1 MGKIMQRLKRP
12 WFRAVTTGVMGAAIV
27 TGIFIL
33 AGGRVSERF
42 LLVALIYSGTIAG
55 ASALVL
61 PWVER
66 AETRLTPIAQRL
78 FVAVTFMGIAA
89 LGALAAGGVV
99 LATGLVPAERSWSV
113 MTSGLGIAL
122 LVAVLLFTHEM
133 ERERRTR
140 AERALEAEA
149 ERRHEAERLATEA
162 RLASLESRLQP
173 HFLRN
178 ALNTISHHVVAD
190 PPRGASLL
198 EQLAGLLGASLE
210 RTTRR
215 TVQLREEIKMVCDLL
230 DIEQAHLGE
239 RLRWNLESVREVHG
253 CEVPPFSLQSLVHNS
268 VKHVA
273 ARRLEVAEIRV
284 KIGLRDGQLVLSV
297 WDDGPGFDL
306 SSAPKG
312 HGLDT
317 LRLQLDTLYGHRA
330 GLQVQREEAGTRV
343 VMWLPASESL
353 RSPA

>member
-1 MGKIMQRLKRP
+1 MGTIVQRLKRP
-12 WFRAVTTGVMGAAIV
+12 WFRAVTTGVMGAVIV

-66 AETRLTPIAQRL
+66 AETRLTPIVQRL
-78 FVAVTFMGIAA
+78 VVAVTFIGIAA

-99 LATGLVPAERSWSV
+99 LATGLVPAERSWYV

-133 ERERRTR
+133 GRERRAR
-140 AERALEAEA
+140 AEQALREEA
-149 ERRHEAERLATEA
+149 ERRQQAERLAKEA

-178 ALNTISHHVVAD
+178 ALNTISQHITAD
-190 PPRGASLL
+190 PLMAEDLL
-198 EQLAGLLGASLE
+198 EQLASLLDASLE

-215 TVQLREEIKMVCDLL
+215 TIPLREEIKMVWDFL
-230 DIEQAHLGE
+230 DIERAQLGD
-239 RLRWNLESVREVHG
+239 RLRWTLQSLRDVHG

-273 ARRLEVAEIRV
+273 ARRPEGAAIRV
-284 KIGLRDGQLVLSV
+284 EGGLRDGQLVLSV

-306 SSAPKG
+306 SSTPRG

-317 LRLQLDTLYGHRA
+317 LRLQLDTLYGQRA
-330 GLQVQREEAGTRV
+330 GLEVRREDAGTRV
-343 VMWLPASESL
+343 VMWLPASESVRGL
-353 RSPA
+353 S